1 MSPFH
6 TITFL
11 SDFGTADETA
21 GVCRSILREL
31 APNASVVDL
40 AHELPLADVRLASL
54 MLARSVPYLAPGIV
68 LASVG
73 VSMGRPSIAVEVGE
87 GQAYLVGPDNG
98 LLAAA
103 VAVVGGADRAV
114 RLTSDE
120 HQLESPGTVHEGRDI
135 LTPAAGHLAAGVP
148 MEELGDLVEPAGL
161 VPSLI
166 PVPRIDDDGSI
177 VAEVLFVD
185 RRGSA
190 QLNVDREALAE
201 LGDVVVL
208 AFREERRVVR
218 TLPMGEQVAT
228 GQFALVDD
236 MHGLLSV
243 MAGSG
248 SAAADLRL
256 EIGTEVI
263 VSVAT

>member
-1 MSPFH
+1 
-6 TITFL
+6 
-11 SDFGTADETA
+11 
-21 GVCRSILREL
+21 
-31 APNASVVDL
+31 
-40 AHELPLADVRLASL
+40 
-54 MLARSVPYLAPGIV
+54 
-68 LASVG
+68 
-73 VSMGRPSIAVEVGE
+73 
-87 GQAYLVGPDNG
+87 
-98 LLAAA
+98 
-103 VAVVGGADRAV
+103 V

-135 LTPAAGHLAAGVP
+135 LTPAAGHLATGVP

>member
-1 MSPFH
+1 MSRFN

-11 SDFGTADETA
+11 SDFGTADEST

-31 APNASVVDL
+31 SPDTVVVDL
-40 AHELPLADVRLASL
+40 AHELPLGDVRLASL

-73 VSMGRPSIAVEVGE
+73 RSMDRPCIAVEVGE

-103 VAVVGGADRAV
+103 VAVVGGAGRAV
-114 RLTSDE
+114 RLTSDD
-120 HQLESPGTVHEGRDI
+120 HQLASPGSVHEGRDI

-148 MEELGDLVEPAGL
+148 MEELGEMVEPAGL
-161 VPSLI
+161 VPSLM
-166 PVPRIDDDGSI
+166 PVPRIDDNGAI

-190 QLNVDREALAE
+190 QLNIDREALE
-201 LGDVVVL
+201 DFGEVVVL
-208 AFREERRVVR
+208 AFRDERRVVKVIPEGH
-218 TLPMGEQVAT
+218 TVAT
-228 GQFALVDD
+228 GQYGLAEDV
-236 MHGLLSV
+236 HGLLSV
-243 MAGSG
+243 VAGSG
-248 SAAADLRL
+248 SAAADLRM

-263 VSVAT
+263 VTEAT